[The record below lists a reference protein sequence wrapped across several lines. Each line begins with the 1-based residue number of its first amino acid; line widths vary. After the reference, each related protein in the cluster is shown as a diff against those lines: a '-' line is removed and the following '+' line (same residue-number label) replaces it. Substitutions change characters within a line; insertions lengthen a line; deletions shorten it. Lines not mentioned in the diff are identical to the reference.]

1 MGLSG
6 YDPPPLPNRSTLLG
20 KGGGRTME
28 IRSRGNEMRVVL
40 KNESGE
46 TERGTFNQSH
56 HLNKSYRSNRLLEIV
71 MNR

>member
-1 MGLSG
+1 MI
-6 YDPPPLPNRSTLLG
+6 PPPLPNRSTLLG
-20 KGGGRTME
+20 KGGTGRGTME